1 LIEAVLFDLDG
12 LLADTEDL
20 HVMAYEVVSKKTGI
34 AMDREYIRGF
44 IGRATSENIWRIIE
58 DFQITK
64 YSFEELLK
72 IRFDSYYEVVQRVP
86 IAPMNGAL
94 ECIERVREKGL
105 KRALVTLSMK
115 EHALSVLGNIATSLH
130 RSFGG
135 GTIDFVEF
143 FDVMVFG
150 DEIVHPKPEPDIYTE
165 ALRRIGKTADRCVAL
180 EDSEAGVIS
189 AKRAGLFVIA
199 VPNTHTKGQR
209 FEMADVVSPS
219 LADVARM
226 EFLQ

>member
-1 LIEAVLFDLDG
+1 MIEAVLFDLDG

-34 AMDREYIRGF
+34 AMDREYIKGF
-44 IGRATSENIWRIIE
+44 IGRATSENIWRIIK
-58 DFQITK
+58 DFQITE
-64 YSFEELLK
+64 YSFEELLR

-86 IAPMNGAL
+86 ITPMDGAL
-94 ECIERVREKGL
+94 ECIERVRKKQL

-115 EHALSVLGNIATSLH
+115 EHALSVLGNISTTLR
-130 RSFGG
+130 RSGG
-135 GTIDFVEF
+135 DGNFDLVRF

-150 DEIVHPKPEPDIYTE
+150 DEITRPKPEPDIYTE
-165 ALRRIGKTADRCVAL
+165 ALRRIGKAADRCVAL

-209 FEMADVVSPS
+209 FEMADVISPS
-219 LADVARM
+219 LSEVAHM
-226 EFLQ
+226 EFLK